1 MDVAKKRK
9 RSNEYAARTRDPDK
23 PLVQPKINQELLET
37 DKYNLWVHWTT
48 HTWGGKYTD
57 EEPSDLP
64 GRALVRF
71 TRWWTTVR
79 GWSKSDIPKGLFD
92 KRNQRMRV
100 RRAAPFCSG
109 HPLST
114 TVPNRIRGCVSEA
127 TLRPNP
133 RQARPQRQQGPSR
146 PRPRPHRRRR

>member
-1 MDVAKKRK
+1 MGSEEEMNVTKKRK
-9 RSNEYAARTRDPDK
+9 RSNAYADRTRDPNK
-23 PLVQPKINQELLET
+23 PLLQPKINQELLEI

-48 HTWGGKYTD
+48 HTWGGKYNKT
-57 EEPSDLP
+57 
-64 GRALVRF
+64 RF

-92 KRNQRMRV
+92 KQNKRMRV
-100 RRAAPFCSG
+100 RRDAPFSSD
-109 HPLST
+109 HPLSI
-114 TVPNRIRGCVSEA
+114 TVPNRISGCVFEA